1 MEIINHNGKIYIKFQ
16 SKNKIVK
23 HSLKLDFNAKNLK
36 YATKTLLP
44 IFEKIALAC
53 EFGLNGTSIASK
65 NAKIKAKNS
74 AKITDKNGINKVKFQ
89 IQSAQIPSKPRLLS
103 HFCAI
108 YFAQLRTYAKI
119 STLKTAVYAIN
130 RFFDFMPDMSVKSY
144 AHADLQN
151 VIIAMQRANLS
162 NTAINLILS
171 YINCAFKIAR
181 NHGVVATNPLSLV
194 KKPTKIPA
202 QRQCFTKEQI
212 KNLLSVSD
220 GELQTFLYIAFYT
233 GARSGEILALCK
245 EDFDFSADKIT
256 ISKNQTRFCLT
267 TPKNGKSRTINLL
280 SPLKEHISRLN
291 LPSGRIFSSDYFA
304 MLYKFKK
311 LLSVLKLPLRGLHA
325 TRHSFCSHLLYGGVA
340 MPLVAHTLGHANL
353 DMVNRVYSH
362 FLENRTDLRNL
373 NRAMRL

>member
-1 MEIINHNGKIYIKFQ
+1 MKLYKKNSKIYVDYSTNGKRIRKSLNLRYTKENLAYANRYIVPEIYREIE
-16 SKNKIVK
+16 
-23 HSLKLDFNAKNLK
+23 LGC
-36 YATKTLLP
+36 ATKKLYEL
-44 IFEKIALAC
+44 FSVVLENVSLYK
-53 EFGLNGTSIASK
+53 K
-65 NAKIKAKNS
+65 
-74 AKITDKNGINKVKFQ
+74 Q
-89 IQSAQIPSKPRLLS
+89 
-103 HFCAI
+103 
-108 YFAQLRTYAKI
+108 
-119 STLKTAVYAIN
+119 STLKTYQNSINVVKKHLCDKEVSKYNIADFENMYKDMFKQGKSSGYIKTILIPVYLAFKEAKKLGINTISIPKIEKKVVKIN
-130 RFFDFMPDMSVKSY
+130 R
-144 AHADLQN
+144 
-151 VIIAMQRANLS
+151 
-162 NTAINLILS
+162 
-171 YINCAFKIAR
+171 
-181 NHGVVATNPLSLV
+181 
-194 KKPTKIPA
+194 
-202 QRQCFTKEQI
+202 QI
-212 KNLLSVSD
+212 YSQDELRLMLKNAKD
-220 GELQTFLYIAFYT
+220 ELKLFLYIAIYT

-311 LLSVLKLPLRGLHA
+311 LLSVLKLPLCGLHA

-373 NRAMRL
+373 NRAMKL